1 MKYFRRQKIFQKINK
16 YFLGNHF
23 YFSNVFHFFKNLLF
37 FLEIMSDQIYIFH
50 LDGGDELV
58 ALASK
63 TIYGKAGLQT

>member
-1 MKYFRRQKIFQKINK
+1 M
-16 YFLGNHF
+16 
-23 YFSNVFHFFKNLLF
+23 FHFFKNLLF

-63 TIYGKAGLQT
+63 TIYGKAGLQTWRARDKSIKFNNIQE